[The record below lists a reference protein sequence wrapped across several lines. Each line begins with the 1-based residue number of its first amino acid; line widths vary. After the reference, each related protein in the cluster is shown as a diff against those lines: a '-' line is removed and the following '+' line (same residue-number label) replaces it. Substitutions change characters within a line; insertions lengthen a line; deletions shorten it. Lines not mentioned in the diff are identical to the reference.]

1 MFQEIDRVLKVGGR
15 YICISLLQEHI
26 LHCLTSYFH
35 NLGDFNFGDKS
46 ITLIYIDFFVAT
58 GWMIRICRC
67 EEAESQE
74 DPTDLK
80 QKKNSSSS
88 RFPFPVFT
96 VVCTKFKKMERMA
109 PLLEFCP
116 DEKNIE
122 RLSSVDQLNERV
134 RSVQHFATLCHQISH
149 DEKASQ
155 DVFIE
160 LMDPKSSKKTPKYTL
175 FIVDRQ
181 CKSNQKFAAFVV
193 PQGR

>member
-1 MFQEIDRVLKVGGR
+1 
-15 YICISLLQEHI
+15 
-26 LHCLTSYFH
+26 
-35 NLGDFNFGDKS
+35 
-46 ITLIYIDFFVAT
+46 
-58 GWMIRICRC
+58 MIRICRC
-67 EEAESQE
+67 EEAENQE
-74 DPTDLK
+74 DPTDLRPQK
-80 QKKNSSSS
+80 QVSAGG

-96 VVCTKFKKMERMA
+96 VVCTKFKKMERMT

-122 RLSSVDQLNERV
+122 RLPGLDQLQQRV

-181 CKSNQKFAAFVV
+181 CKSAQKFAAFVV
-193 PQGR
+193 PQGRYVSYSVLSLYSNR